1 MKIGTK
7 NNKMLDFDG
16 DNFVPNIFFKLIYKI
31 IVRLFFYRQGG
42 RGQERDE
49 RDWRE
54 TLSTKYWMSPDPFA
68 ELRTPGKAVTDS
80 MGEADLNVLY

>member
-16 DNFVPNIFFKLIYKI
+16 DNFIPNIFSNWFTKL
-31 IVRLFFYRQGG
+31 LFDFFYRRGG

-54 TLSTKYWMSPDPFA
+54 TLSTKY
-68 ELRTPGKAVTDS
+68 
-80 MGEADLNVLY
+80 

>member
-16 DNFVPNIFFKLIYKI
+16 DNFIPNIFSNWYIKL
-31 IVRLFFYRQGG
+31 LFNIFYRQGG

-80 MGEADLNVLY
+80 MEEADLNVLY